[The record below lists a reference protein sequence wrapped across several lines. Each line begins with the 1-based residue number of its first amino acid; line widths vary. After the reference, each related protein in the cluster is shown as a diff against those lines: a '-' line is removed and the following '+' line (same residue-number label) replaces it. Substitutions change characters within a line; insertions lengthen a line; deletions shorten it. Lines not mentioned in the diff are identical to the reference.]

1 MAAIIFDFDGTVA
14 DSFEYIADFLAY
26 EAGLEP
32 LTKKE
37 KEKLRGQSMA
47 AIGRKFGISW
57 IKLIRLFFKGRSRMH
72 IAMSHVEPFEGMP
85 EVIEKLHAEGHE
97 LFMLSSNTVRNIHA
111 FLHNHGLYEYFLQ
124 IYGGIGLF
132 GKAPSL
138 RRLLRDQQIDMENAV
153 YVGDELRDV
162 QSAKSIGLRVV
173 AVTWG
178 FARPSALKSAKP
190 TALASSPKE
199 LLKALEEL

>member
-14 DSFEYIADFLAY
+14 DSFDYIADFLAY
-26 EAGLEP
+26 EAGRPP
-32 LTKKE
+32 LTKE
-37 KEKLRGQSMA
+37 ERAGLRGRSMA

-57 IKLIRLFFKGRSRMH
+57 PKLLRLFFKGRSRMH

-111 FLHNHGLYEYFLQ
+111 FLHKYDLYEYFLQ

-138 RRLLRDQQIDMENAV
+138 RRLLKDQQIELDNAV
-153 YVGDELRDV
+153 YIGDELRDV
-162 QSAKSIGLRVV
+162 QSAQSIGLRAV

-190 TALASSPKE
+190 TALAGSPEE
-199 LLKALEEL
+199 LLAVLEEL